1 MLEQNGIFAEGIE
14 NELRA
19 VLLETEWK
27 RRISYVNCY
36 TQKKNVYSFYLN
48 YLLFYI

>member
-1 MLEQNGIFAEGIE
+1 MLEQNGIFAAGIE

-19 VLLETEWK
+19 FLLETKWK
-27 RRISYVNCY
+27 RRISYVNSY
-36 TQKKNVYSFYLN
+36 TQKENVYSFYLN